1 MAENKRQ
8 TLKQQ
13 REQIQNEQQRYAAIK
28 DINDLLE
35 SQNNISKTYGTTLKA
50 QLADEG
56 KITNVLQN
64 RIDLVKSV
72 SDITAGNQQH
82 SEKALQINNQIKEVE
97 KTLAGARGKNGKFQ
111 KGFNNLVEKGLI
123 TDIKML
129 QVQRDKQSAM
139 NDITEVQ
146 KEQAALMGK
155 GFDAMISKVQSLP
168 GGEFFLTK
176 IGFGEEARKK
186 VKKNFGEFAAGNKK
200 FSDVFKV
207 GGKASAG
214 MAASLGIA
222 LISIGAIV
230 VLFTTMFKIAKA
242 FSAVTDAMGESF
254 GVMGTGSNE
263 VTKNLRSQR
272 AEAAALGFGIKELL
286 GVTTE
291 LSDNF
296 GIGASEAS
304 AIAGKVLDSSK
315 AMGLAEGEGAKLF
328 GTLMSVGN
336 LTASQAEHLAESTYQ
351 LAAANNVNPASV
363 MRDMADSAET
373 IAKFGADNLDSIAKA
388 AVQAKKMGLNLKT
401 VESIAGSLLNF
412 QDSLTAE
419 IEASL
424 MIGKQL
430 NYQKAR
436 ELALTGD
443 LSGMMGN
450 ILEQV
455 GGEAEF
461 NKLNVLERD
470 SLAKSLGVSVTEMEK
485 LASAQGKNVEEQ
497 KSFNDLLGEDGMSAL
512 TSMINKIKS
521 LGVVFI
527 EEVGPEIEK
536 IVSNIEGWLNS
547 GGFETLIEGAKSL
560 GGTMISIV
568 QNMDKV
574 LAVLGGLAGAAI
586 GFMVGGPVG
595 ALIGAA
601 VGAGAGYSFGGSD
614 VMSVDDFSSD
624 GSHLILTPKGDL
636 LETDGNDTVFGTT
649 TPEKLN
655 PAGNGGSNANINMGG
670 LEKEVRAMREEMK
683 AMRTDNKSY
692 FGIGG
697 SVAGNIGA
705 EVSSGILDTV

>member
-1 MAENKRQ
+1 VAENRRQ
-8 TLKQQ
+8 SLKEQ
-13 REQIQNEQQRYAAIK
+13 REQIKLEQVRYEATK
-28 DINDLLE
+28 KINDLLE
-35 SQNNISKTYGTTLKA
+35 SGNDISKAYGVTLKE
-50 QLADEG
+50 QLSDEG
-56 KITNVLQN
+56 KVTNILKN
-64 RIDLVKSV
+64 RIDLTQQI
-72 SDITAGNQQH
+72 SDLKDEDIDH
-82 SEKALQINNQIKEVE
+82 SEKAIKLNSKIKEVE
-97 KTLAGARGKNGKFQ
+97 EKLAGARDKKGKFQ

-129 QVQRDKQSAM
+129 QVERDKESAM
-139 NDITEVQ
+139 NDITEAQ
-146 KEQAALMGK
+146 KEQAELMGK
-155 GFDAMISKVQSLP
+155 GFDSMIGKVQKLP
-168 GGEFFLTK
+168 GGEFFLAK

-222 LISIGAIV
+222 LISVGAIV
-230 VLFTTMFKIAKA
+230 LLFTAMFKIAKA

-315 AMGLAEGEGAKLF
+315 AMGLAESEGAKLF

-401 VESIAGSLLNF
+401 VENIAGSLLNF
-412 QDSLTAE
+412 QDSLNAE
-419 IEASL
+419 IEASI

-430 NYQKAR
+430 NFQKAR

-443 LSGMMGN
+443 LSGMMDN

-461 NKLNVLERD
+461 NKLNALERD

-485 LASAQGKNVEEQ
+485 LASAQGKNVEES
-497 KSFNDLLGEDGMSAL
+497 KTFTDLLGEDGMSAL

-536 IVSNIEGWLNS
+536 IVGNIEEWLNS

-586 GFMVGGPVG
+586 GFMIGGPVG

-601 VGAGAGYSFGGSD
+601 VGAGAGYSFGSSD
-614 VMSVDDFSSD
+614 VMDVEDFSSD
-624 GSHLILTPKGDL
+624 GSHLILTPKGEL

-655 PAGNGGSNANINMGG
+655 PTGGGSNANVDMGG
-670 LEKEVRAMREEMK
+670 LEREVRAMREEMK

-705 EVSSGILDTV
+705 EVKSGILDSV